1 MMSPQIYFSEA
12 QVRAEHA
19 AIAEWAKELNVSF
32 GDALVR
38 CLVGA
43 AIANGST
50 EAEFFASWWVLASD
64 FAVGDDITEK
74 EVAHRLRLPVPL
86 AFRAVA
92 VAVLERTGEA
102 KAIVA
107 DPGKPN

>member
-43 AIANGST
+43 AIANGAPRPSSLHPGGCSPLT
-50 EAEFFASWWVLASD
+50 SQSATTSLKRKSLTAYGCPFHSPFAPSRSLSLSA
-64 FAVGDDITEK
+64 
-74 EVAHRLRLPVPL
+74 
-86 AFRAVA
+86 
-92 VAVLERTGEA
+92 
-102 KAIVA
+102 
-107 DPGKPN
+107 PGKRRQSS